1 MQRILFILMAMF
13 ILIACQLNKYDD
25 TDITVNELKEAIHYL
40 ASEELEGRK
49 AGSTGGKKAATY
61 IADDFRSN
69 NLELYDEDG
78 KQPFEVVLGYK
89 PGKYNSLSF
98 GNYKAKLKKEFNPF
112 PFSDNGPLEEE
123 VIFAGYGFNIKSKKF
138 KWNDYQDINPEGKWV
153 LIFQG
158 MPNIKKYQ
166 KNFGPRKDDRSKAQ
180 KAKELGAKGVLI
192 ISEQSKEGKVK
203 LANLSAKRGNIDIP
217 AINITPGLADKMLES
232 TEYSVKELRSFYDK
246 KHHPK
251 SFKLSLKLK
260 AEVDRRKDKKQT
272 QNVIARLPARSEKNS
287 EEYIVIGAHYDHLG
301 YGGPGSGSRR
311 PDTTA
316 IHYGADDNASGIAAM
331 LEIAEKLESIRDSLD
346 KTVIFIGFGAEE
358 LGLIGSKYFLNNTDI
373 DPEQIEAMINI
384 DMIGRLRDENS
395 LQISGTGT
403 SNEAESLL
411 KKYNSSYNFKL
422 GLSKE
427 GYGPSDHSSFYSHN
441 IPVFFFSTGPHLD
454 YHTPK
459 DIPDEINYNG
469 LQKVTEYI
477 YNLTKNL
484 ATTDMMLT
492 FQEAGSK
499 PESEEKQHR
508 EDLKVTLGIM
518 PDFAGVVDR
527 GLRAD
532 LVIKGKPADRAG
544 MKKGDIITA
553 VNGHEIGDIYDYM
566 NRLSKI
572 QPGQTI
578 TVEILR
584 DGKSKVLMVQL

>member
-1 MQRILFILMAMF
+1 MMRLLFILMAML
-13 ILIACQLNKYDD
+13 ILKACQLNQHDD
-25 TDITVNELKEAIHYL
+25 QDITVNELKEAIHYL

-49 AGSTGGKKAATY
+49 AGSAGGKKAAAY
-61 IADDFRSN
+61 MLNDFRSN
-69 NLELYDEDG
+69 DLELFGEDG
-78 KQPFEVVLGYK
+78 KQTFDVVLGYK
-89 PGKYNSLSF
+89 LGKYNSFSF
-98 GNYKAKLKKEFNPF
+98 NNYKAKLKEEFIPF
-112 PFSDNGPLEEE
+112 PFSDNGPMEEE
-123 VIFAGYGFNIKSKKF
+123 VVFAGYGFNIQSEIF
-138 KWNDYQDINPEGKWV
+138 RWNDYQDINPKGKWV

-158 MPNIKKYQ
+158 TPDIKKYQ
-166 KNFGPRKDDRSKAQ
+166 KMFGPRKDDRSKAE

-192 ISEQSKEGKVK
+192 VSDQDKDEKVT
-203 LANLSAKRGNIDIP
+203 LANPSATRGNIGIP
-217 AINITPGLADKMLES
+217 AINITPELADKILKS
-232 TEYSVKELRSFYDK
+232 KEYSVKELKSFYNK
-246 KHHPK
+246 EQQPK
-251 SFKLSLKLK
+251 SFNLSIQVK
-260 AEVDRRKDKKQT
+260 AEVDRRKNKGQT
-272 QNVIARLPARSEKNS
+272 QNAIARLPVKEENNS
-287 EEYIVIGAHYDHLG
+287 DKYIVVGAHYDHLG

-311 PDTTA
+311 PDTNA

-331 LEIAEKLESIRDSLD
+331 LEIAEKLETIRDSLT
-346 KTVIFIGFGAEE
+346 KNVIFIGFGAEE
-358 LGLIGSKYFLNNTDI
+358 LGLFGSKYFINNTDI
-373 DPEQIEAMINI
+373 HPEQIEAMINI

-403 SNEAESLL
+403 SKEADSLL
-411 KKYNSSYNFKL
+411 NKYNQSYNFKL

-427 GYGPSDHSSFYSHN
+427 GYGPSDHSSFYSRN

-459 DIPDEINYNG
+459 DTPSEINYKG
-469 LQKVTEYI
+469 LQNVTEYI
-477 YNLTKNL
+477 YDLTKNL
-484 ATTDMMLT
+484 ATTDMTLT
-492 FQEAGSK
+492 FQEAGSR

-553 VNGHEIGDIYDYM
+553 INGHEIGDIYDYM

-572 QPGQTI
+572 KPGQTI